1 MSIWLFLI
9 DMLINILIVYLSFI
23 IIGSFV
29 ILIVGA
35 VCDWKELLKR
45 KRNK

>member
-1 MSIWLFLI
+1 MLFEV
-9 DMLINILIVYLSFI
+9 LINILIVYLSFVI
-23 IIGSFV
+23 TGSFV

-45 KRNK
+45 KRKK